1 MHLAHEVSKID
12 KGAGV
17 MSANVLTKSERAG
30 AMASLRLRSVG
41 HMLRNV
47 CGQLMSLQPE
57 EVDSLF
63 WMLVCAFAL
72 IKRIQWRGA
81 VPSSLSFE
89 GRRS

>member
-12 KGAGV
+12 KGSGV
-17 MSANVLTKSERAG
+17 ISANVLTKSERAG
-30 AMASLRLRSVG
+30 VMASLQLPSVG
-41 HMLRNV
+41 HMFRNV

-63 WMLVCAFAL
+63 WMFVCAFAL
-72 IKRIQWRGA
+72 IKRIQWRGVVTA
-81 VPSSLSFE
+81 HLSFE

>member
-1 MHLAHEVSKID
+1 MPLAHEVSKID
-12 KGAGV
+12 RGSGI
-17 MSANVLTKSERAG
+17 MPANVLTKSERAG
-30 AMASLRLRSVG
+30 AMASLHLPSVG
-41 HMLRNV
+41 HMFRNV

-63 WMLVCAFAL
+63 WMFVCAFAL
-72 IKRIQWRGA
+72 IKRIQWRGV

>member
-1 MHLAHEVSKID
+1 MQLAHEVSKID

-30 AMASLRLRSVG
+30 EMASLRLRSVG

-63 WMLVCAFAL
+63 WMFACAFAL
-72 IKRIQWRGA
+72 INRIQWRGV